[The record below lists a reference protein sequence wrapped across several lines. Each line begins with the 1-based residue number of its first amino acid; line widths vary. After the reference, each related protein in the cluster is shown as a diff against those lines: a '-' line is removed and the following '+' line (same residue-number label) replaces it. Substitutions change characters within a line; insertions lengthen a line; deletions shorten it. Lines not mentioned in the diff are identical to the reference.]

1 MELYIIFETILI
13 AGLIHYIMEL
23 RDENKRLREQI
34 NILDIKD

>member
-13 AGLIHYIMEL
+13 AGLIYHIMEL
-23 RDENKRLREQI
+23 KDENKRLREQI